1 MSVDANLQVV
11 RGFLEAHNAHDIEAM
26 AELVADDVLIDGG
39 AGPAGAVRGRGAAT
53 ELWAG
58 LLVAFPD
65 HHFEPIAFTAEA
77 DRVFVEIEETGTMRG
92 PLGPNEATGRA
103 FRVQAAFRFGV
114 DPAGRIDT
122 ITSYFDMAAVGRQL
136 ELAG

>member
-1 MSVDANLQVV
+1 MSVDANVHVV
-11 RGFLEAHNAHDIEAM
+11 RGFLEAHNAHDIEGM
-26 AELVADDVLIDGG
+26 AELVADDVRIGGG
-39 AGPAGAVRGRGAAT
+39 ADPAGAVRGRAAAT
-53 ELWAG
+53 EFWTGVLA
-58 LLVAFPD
+58 AFPD
-65 HHFEPIAFTAEA
+65 HHFEPIAFTAEG

-92 PLGPNEATGRA
+92 PLGPNAATGRE
-103 FRVQAAFRFGV
+103 FTVQAAFRFGV